1 MRVLVTGGAGYIGSH
16 VARRLGARGDE
27 VAVFDDLSTGS
38 RAAVPGLEVI
48 VGSITDRR
56 ALAEAIASTR
66 PEAIVHLAA
75 LKSVEE
81 SLAEPERYFQINVSG
96 TLAILGGASDA
107 GVPIVIYSSSCAVYG
122 SPERTPVDETAATNP
137 ENPYG
142 ESKLLA
148 ERLLPWFEHRH
159 GLRFAALRYFNA
171 AGADAS
177 GDYGE
182 DWRQA
187 ANLIPRALKAALGFA
202 PPVQIFGS
210 DYPTPDGTAVRDY
223 IHVDDLAEAH
233 LAAID
238 RLGDGAPSL
247 TVNVGTGRGASVRE
261 VLDAIGRVSSEPV
274 PAVSAARREGDPAMV
289 WADPSAAQRLL
300 GWTARYGLEETV
312 ESAWNWHRR
321 HPDGYGGQAG
331 QLATDEHPAAS
342 VAGGG
347 S

>member
-1 MRVLVTGGAGYIGSH
+1 VRVLVTGGAGYIGSH
-16 VARRLGARGDE
+16 VSRRLGDRGDE
-27 VAVFDDLSTGS
+27 VTVLDDLSTGS
-38 RAAVPGLEVI
+38 RAAVPGLELI
-48 VGSITDRR
+48 VGSITDRP
-56 ALAEAIASTR
+56 ALAEALTRTR

-81 SLAEPERYFQINVSG
+81 SLAEPERYFEVNVSG
-96 TLAILGGASDA
+96 TLAVLGAAAEA
-107 GVPIVIYSSSCAVYG
+107 GVPMVIYSSSCAVYG
-122 SPERTPVDETAATNP
+122 APERTPVDETAATRP

-148 ERLLPWFEHRH
+148 ERLLPWFEHRY

-223 IHVDDLAEAH
+223 IHIDDLAGAH

-238 RLGDGAPSL
+238 RLAGEARSL
-247 TVNVGTGRGASVRE
+247 TVNVGTGHGASVRE
-261 VLDAIGRVSSEPV
+261 VLDAIGRVSGEPV
-274 PAVSAARREGDPAMV
+274 PAVLASRREGDPAMV
-289 WADPSAAQRLL
+289 WADPAAARRLL
-300 GWTARYGLEETV
+300 GWRSRYGLDETI

-321 HPDGYGGQAG
+321 HPDGYGEQAG
-331 QLATDEHPAAS
+331 ATGEQPAAS